1 MSLQSFDDLQPIINT
16 KFPDKPEIIQT
27 KFYDYNIRYLND
39 KTGKKFLVTDLL
51 DQYSKIN
58 NKSRKKLDDY
68 LKTKS
73 TQKTIELLSE
83 SYHAEYI
90 RHGNELQKD
99 QDKSNILEKYSFE
112 GYDLNISSEA
122 YVMKEELLT
131 DCLYWLDKSF
141 AVEVTKFLTKLRN
154 EDNDYLKKQLEIEKK
169 DNDKLRLVIDE
180 LEFKNREL
188 TDVVNKLDTKNKELT
203 SVNNELETKNK
214 QLDKLTKDLNNKL
227 SELNE
232 VNEDLQSKLN
242 KLNQVN
248 EDLQSKLNELNHV
261 NEELERK
268 TQELIQ
274 VRNHL
279 RNHYVSPYKGT
290 ETWSVSI
297 ELSKLVKTKQIRIQ
311 LKYTNEATENIGN
324 RSLRRSLFC
333 LMHTPCG
340 HDIRYYCLD
349 EFQKILES
357 YHGIKTTSRSYVMN
371 LSDYLN
377 TDINTELLDFDS
389 CSYYE
394 LKPKQ
399 ELLTDLRDMIE
410 TAVKNNHWNDTRL
423 LYMFS

>member
-1 MSLQSFDDLQPIINT
+1 MSLQNSNDLQPIVNT

-51 DQYSKIN
+51 DQYAKHTNTPKIRVN
-58 NKSRKKLDDY
+58 NY
-68 LKTKS
+68 LRNEDTLRFIDTLVKEYHYSDLSNGIKS
-73 TQKTIELLSE
+73 TE
-83 SYHAEYI
+83 
-90 RHGNELQKD
+90 D
-99 QDKSNILEKYSFE
+99 QIKRNILEKYSFE
-112 GYDLNISSEA
+112 GYNLNISSEA

-141 AVEVTKFLTKLRN
+141 AAKVTSFLSKLRN

-203 SVNNELETKNK
+203 NVNNKLETKNN
-214 QLDKLTKDLNNKL
+214 QLDKLTKDLNDRL
-227 SELNE
+227 SELNKI
-232 VNEDLQSKLN
+232 NADLQSKLN
-242 KLNQVN
+242 KLNQ
-248 EDLQSKLNELNHV
+248 V

-349 EFQKILES
+349 EFQKILEF
-357 YHGIKTTSRSYVMN
+357 YHGVKTTSRSYVMN

-377 TDINTELLDFDS
+377 TNINSELLDFDS